1 MGIPN
6 PGGSGLTVPIL
17 GVECDWRTGQPVPL
31 AGTMEDADGKGLV
44 PLAIGFRT
52 IDPITGETGPVIGAQ
67 INPWTTAVIPIVQS
81 LGSLPRG
88 SPDPELLRYKD
99 KLKPAEEIYRS
110 LEESSNQEAQRRANR
125 QLKAPRDSKPSLQMR
140 VEKDERDQEARVQ
153 VLLRKTLEKLV
164 QFVRKVQLDEGRIQM
179 QLKEVER
186 QRSSSLQILE
196 TLQETSRKTT
206 LHLVAAFE
214 EHMAK
219 HQANVERA
227 CCRLEYLRYLLETVA
242 LQTKDL
248 HSGSS
253 QCFVNY
259 PSWRF
264 YGAAGAPQGTWEVIN
279 RKLIPLLRS
288 VLETLKESKRSP
300 LSPEVLVGLGSEK
313 GYSSRSTLKVSEVTG
328 EAFRVQTRQEGV
340 PIAAALSPSVAS
352 PKRSQLL
359 QEIQA
364 RIVLE
369 KHGSEML
376 HLELSLMAEE
386 IHMITCFWESSRP
399 KKNLG
404 TNLEGSKEWD
414 RLLKELAEYHRHSE
428 EELCRQHSED
438 VKHAGFGP
446 EGIAFQDGALF
457 SQEEILQ
464 NLVSLRLDLQ
474 KADSSLT
481 MEASK
486 ENNNE
491 TQIAEAKLSPAGST
505 SQKDQAMARKVV
517 KQEALKQIYIHRVLD
532 HYSNLQRKACP
543 EEVLQALEPFCTG
556 EMVARDVVQSVEKQ
570 QVERA
575 VAFLQKQSQEEEDLS
590 ASCSEKDEAKLR
602 KLQALI
608 RMELQTQI
616 EEKVVGQLQLPEMK
630 LEAKET
636 EIVLEAMKPNTSL
649 SAHFIVCFLL
659 SRRHLR
665 QAVLVL
671 EANLELQE
679 TGLKTQGDGS
689 SVEDLALDDPLVDQ
703 NTKAV
708 VHLLKEKKD
717 YVYSVLQLL
726 QASQMLQLRERQFQE
741 MVQKLKAHSSDQHLE
756 EADQMVRELQEFRQ
770 RKTKELE
777 ENLRTS
783 LKSPRTQ
790 EGRSKNPN
798 DLQSERP
805 LLEKDHKREG
815 KERWQS
821 FQQTWLVELEE
832 TYRGQISEEKARL
845 QDQLEK
851 GELKKWSKQ
860 NLLREH
866 DETVTFLD
874 KVFQQEMHKRRERME
889 KERRRR
895 SHPQDGGPPASGSPQ
910 ERQQPNLV
918 EEDKVFSLLT
928 EYVKILKQ
936 TELLVMLRLFLL
948 NPRFRPLL
956 SDGSE
961 ADGKPSSQILALLNE
976 VNCQIRKCAS
986 AAGLLD
992 NQHEE
997 YDKGTSFRDI
1007 MDFQMIPKS
1016 GESLVPLVP
1025 SSLSAKEFVIYQ
1037 YGIVVLRFLRPLI
1050 GVSCDDGTTTYT
1062 IYVADPALT
1071 PLLPFL
1077 GPKPSQRGKAKKYH
1091 RHGLFQVSVYV
1102 CWNAWFVGSVVS

>member
-364 RIVLE
+364 R
-369 KHGSEML
+369 
-376 HLELSLMAEE
+376 
-386 IHMITCFWESSRP
+386 
-399 KKNLG
+399 
-404 TNLEGSKEWD
+404 
-414 RLLKELAEYHRHSE
+414 
-428 EELCRQHSED
+428 
-438 VKHAGFGP
+438 
-446 EGIAFQDGALF
+446 
-457 SQEEILQ
+457 
-464 NLVSLRLDLQ
+464 
-474 KADSSLT
+474 
-481 MEASK
+481 
-486 ENNNE
+486 
-491 TQIAEAKLSPAGST
+491 
-505 SQKDQAMARKVV
+505 
-517 KQEALKQIYIHRVLD
+517 
-532 HYSNLQRKACP
+532 
-543 EEVLQALEPFCTG
+543 
-556 EMVARDVVQSVEKQ
+556 
-570 QVERA
+570 
-575 VAFLQKQSQEEEDLS
+575 
-590 ASCSEKDEAKLR
+590 
-602 KLQALI
+602 
-608 RMELQTQI
+608 
-616 EEKVVGQLQLPEMK
+616 
-630 LEAKET
+630 
-636 EIVLEAMKPNTSL
+636 
-649 SAHFIVCFLL
+649 
-659 SRRHLR
+659 
-665 QAVLVL
+665 
-671 EANLELQE
+671 
-679 TGLKTQGDGS
+679 
-689 SVEDLALDDPLVDQ
+689 
-703 NTKAV
+703 
-708 VHLLKEKKD
+708 
-717 YVYSVLQLL
+717 
-726 QASQMLQLRERQFQE
+726 
-741 MVQKLKAHSSDQHLE
+741 
-756 EADQMVRELQEFRQ
+756 
-770 RKTKELE
+770 
-777 ENLRTS
+777 
-783 LKSPRTQ
+783 
-790 EGRSKNPN
+790 
-798 DLQSERP
+798 
-805 LLEKDHKREG
+805 
-815 KERWQS
+815 
-821 FQQTWLVELEE
+821 
-832 TYRGQISEEKARL
+832 
-845 QDQLEK
+845 
-851 GELKKWSKQ
+851 
-860 NLLREH
+860 
-866 DETVTFLD
+866 
-874 KVFQQEMHKRRERME
+874 
-889 KERRRR
+889 
-895 SHPQDGGPPASGSPQ
+895 
-910 ERQQPNLV
+910 
-918 EEDKVFSLLT
+918 
-928 EYVKILKQ
+928 
-936 TELLVMLRLFLL
+936 
-948 NPRFRPLL
+948 
-956 SDGSE
+956 
-961 ADGKPSSQILALLNE
+961 
-976 VNCQIRKCAS
+976 
-986 AAGLLD
+986 
-992 NQHEE
+992 
-997 YDKGTSFRDI
+997 
-1007 MDFQMIPKS
+1007 
-1016 GESLVPLVP
+1016 
-1025 SSLSAKEFVIYQ
+1025 
-1037 YGIVVLRFLRPLI
+1037 
-1050 GVSCDDGTTTYT
+1050 
-1062 IYVADPALT
+1062 
-1071 PLLPFL
+1071 
-1077 GPKPSQRGKAKKYH
+1077 
-1091 RHGLFQVSVYV
+1091 
-1102 CWNAWFVGSVVS
+1102 

>member
-1 MGIPN
+1 
-6 PGGSGLTVPIL
+6 
-17 GVECDWRTGQPVPL
+17 
-31 AGTMEDADGKGLV
+31 
-44 PLAIGFRT
+44 
-52 IDPITGETGPVIGAQ
+52 
-67 INPWTTAVIPIVQS
+67 
-81 LGSLPRG
+81 
-88 SPDPELLRYKD
+88 
-99 KLKPAEEIYRS
+99 
-110 LEESSNQEAQRRANR
+110 
-125 QLKAPRDSKPSLQMR
+125 
-140 VEKDERDQEARVQ
+140 
-153 VLLRKTLEKLV
+153 
-164 QFVRKVQLDEGRIQM
+164 
-179 QLKEVER
+179 
-186 QRSSSLQILE
+186 
-196 TLQETSRKTT
+196 
-206 LHLVAAFE
+206 
-214 EHMAK
+214 
-219 HQANVERA
+219 
-227 CCRLEYLRYLLETVA
+227 
-242 LQTKDL
+242 
-248 HSGSS
+248 
-253 QCFVNY
+253 
-259 PSWRF
+259 
-264 YGAAGAPQGTWEVIN
+264 
-279 RKLIPLLRS
+279 
-288 VLETLKESKRSP
+288 
-300 LSPEVLVGLGSEK
+300 
-313 GYSSRSTLKVSEVTG
+313 
-328 EAFRVQTRQEGV
+328 
-340 PIAAALSPSVAS
+340 
-352 PKRSQLL
+352 
-359 QEIQA
+359 
-364 RIVLE
+364 
-369 KHGSEML
+369 
-376 HLELSLMAEE
+376 
-386 IHMITCFWESSRP
+386 
-399 KKNLG
+399 
-404 TNLEGSKEWD
+404 
-414 RLLKELAEYHRHSE
+414 
-428 EELCRQHSED
+428 
-438 VKHAGFGP
+438 
-446 EGIAFQDGALF
+446 
-457 SQEEILQ
+457 
-464 NLVSLRLDLQ
+464 
-474 KADSSLT
+474 

-556 EMVARDVVQSVEKQ
+556 EKVARDVVQSVEKQ

-636 EIVLEAMKPNTSL
+636 EIVLEAMKHNTSL

-895 SHPQDGGPPASGSPQ
+895 SHPQDGDPPASGSPQ

-986 AAGLLD
+986 AAGLLE

-1007 MDFQMIPKS
+1007 MDIQMIPKS

-1025 SSLSAKEFVIYQ
+1025 SSLSTKEFVIYQ

-1050 GVSCDDGTTTYT
+1050 GGPEIDLRLASSIPLSNAPGNAFQHTFYYQPSGHKLFVLRQCLGCVGSFLLLLVHCLAHIAANDLGHDSNPAFRRLFHQALKACLGELFFLRLRASSFSEDGKSAARM
-1062 IYVADPALT
+1062 INEAFLKREGVADEKRNLSSG
-1071 PLLPFL
+1071 L
-1077 GPKPSQRGKAKKYH
+1077 SDGKAKPSADSEEVIYLKKGEGISQRTMH
-1091 RHGLFQVSVYV
+1091 EDQLLHQPKALGLEEDSLPKE
-1102 CWNAWFVGSVVS
+1102 NART